1 MAKAEN
7 EQLEE
12 SLKNMKLQKTKF
24 ELRFDVLFEHY
35 CGLVHLEA
43 IEILSREANIKIDTI
58 KETSGVG
65 IQCDKLLETLNE
77 VKELMELE
85 ECEMDECGQYT
96 VDDLKLKFEEVMEET
111 QLKTEFD
118 DILK

>member
-12 SLKNMKLQKTKF
+12 SLKKMKLKKTKF

-43 IEILSREANIKIDTI
+43 IEILSREANIKIDAI

-65 IQCDKLLETLNE
+65 VQCDKLLETLNE

-85 ECEMDECGQYT
+85 ESEMDVCGQYT
-96 VDDLKLKFEEVMEET
+96 VDDLKSKFYEIMAET
-111 QLKTEFD
+111 QLKIEFD
-118 DILK
+118 EILK